1 MAGGN
6 GRNNNKRPTAETPT
20 DRDNRRIIAELRDK
34 ILDLENDV
42 NDVSELK
49 ESMTQLQKENWHI
62 RKLAKHGNHRQL
74 HENDVS
80 LVVEFTKRFIYPKCQ
95 YINGELQLSKVMA
108 ILARKKNLPK
118 DKHEEF
124 NISFRDVVMK
134 TVNQMRN
141 ASVQSMRR
149 IYKGK

>member
-1 MAGGN
+1 MS
-6 GRNNNKRPTAETPT
+6 R
-20 DRDNRRIIAELRDK
+20 
-34 ILDLENDV
+34 
-42 NDVSELK
+42 
-49 ESMTQLQKENWHI
+49 
-62 RKLAKHGNHRQL
+62 HGNHKQL
-74 HENDVS
+74 HENDVA

-118 DKHEEF
+118 EKHDEF

-149 IYKGK
+149 IYKGKLNMLSQCSLIHTLNANHPFHSSLIHHRSATQTEIQDSQDS